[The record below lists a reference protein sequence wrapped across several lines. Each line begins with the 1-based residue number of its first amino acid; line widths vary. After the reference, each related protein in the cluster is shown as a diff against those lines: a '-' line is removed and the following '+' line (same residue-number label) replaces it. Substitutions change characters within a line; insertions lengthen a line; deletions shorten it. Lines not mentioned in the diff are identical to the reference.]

1 MYIWQ
6 KDLNQF
12 SNSLKLTIVLKYNNL
27 IDNLVIKINKIKE
40 RMFFRRKTVGL
51 VFRVE
56 SLLSRFFYRK
66 TSLVSHVT

>member
-40 RMFFRRKTVGL
+40 RMFFGRKTIGL
-51 VFRVE
+51 VFWVE
-56 SLLSRFFYRK
+56 NLLS
-66 TSLVSHVT
+66 